1 MSSASLETAA
11 SLRRSLA
18 NLDRRLR
25 PESRVL
31 GLSAA
36 KHSVLGL
43 LYRDGPRTAKEL
55 AHSEGVQPQSVT
67 RVLADLEEAG
77 LILRKQDE
85 SDRRQFQLEI
95 TAEGRDLLFEDSRN
109 RVHWLA
115 TAIEERLTVFERELL
130 RLSIQLL
137 DKIAEVPL
145 QDRADAAPV
154 GSSTECTD
162 TDKEC

>member
-1 MSSASLETAA
+1 MRSETLETAA

-18 NLDRRLR
+18 NLNRRLR
-25 PESRVL
+25 SESRVS
-31 GLSAA
+31 GLSAV
-36 KHSVLGL
+36 KHGVLGL

-55 AHSEGVQPQSVT
+55 AHSEGVQPQSIT

-77 LILRKQDE
+77 FVLRKQDE

-95 TAEGRDLLFEDSRN
+95 TAKGRDLLIEDSRN
-109 RVHWLA
+109 RARWLA
-115 TAIEERLTVFERELL
+115 TSIDERLTGFEREML

-145 QDRADAAPV
+145 QDRVDGPTV
-154 GSSTECTD
+154 
-162 TDKEC
+162 

>member
-1 MSSASLETAA
+1 MRPETLETAA
-11 SLRRSLA
+11 SLRRSLV
-18 NLDRRLR
+18 NLNRGLR
-25 PESRVL
+25 SGSRAL

-55 AHSEGVQPQSVT
+55 AHGEGVQPQSIT

-77 LILRKQDE
+77 LVLRKQDE

-95 TAEGRDLLFEDSRN
+95 TADGRDLLIEDSRN
-109 RVHWLA
+109 RARWLA
-115 TAIEERLTVFERELL
+115 DAIEERLTAFEREML

-145 QDRADAAPV
+145 QDRADGATV
-154 GSSTECTD
+154 
-162 TDKEC
+162 